1 MLYLNMDEAIT
12 VVNAFGSLIEQLD
25 REKQGESSYQDQ
37 ETFKEDVLNSPDP
50 LSLVGKRY
58 DAKMLPFAKK
68 TIREALM
75 LLISHPEI
83 EKGMKSRLRV
93 GLLSLDD
100 FVDAPEKE
108 LGTI

>member
-25 REKQGESSYQDQ
+25 REKQ
-37 ETFKEDVLNSPDP
+37 ETPAYPDRENFKEDVLSSPDP

-58 DAKMLPFAKK
+58 DATMLPFAKK

-75 LLISHPEI
+75 LLISHPDI

-100 FVDAPEKE
+100 FVDAPTKE
-108 LGTI
+108 LGSI